1 MFRSSEQQHFSA
13 IVRKHMDA
21 PDGPLLLEGG
31 TGLGKT
37 RAYLA
42 AIQNKRVA
50 IVLPTHQLIDQML
63 VSSDLK
69 AVNLNDVQAF
79 RPARFFETRAEYE
92 RSRDAA
98 KAAQVLVCTAASVII
113 DQRLD
118 GEYNGVTTDREYII
132 FDEADQLPDMAA
144 LQSDFRITQQDLS
157 ELGIKLISPKQAL
170 NDILSKKPRT
180 VEPELRAAARVMLE
194 ALEDPAWYHSCGQD
208 DQGGIAL
215 THKLPGRMLK
225 KISNRPTTAF
235 ISATLSI
242 SGKFDNFKMAMGIE
256 RESMLSTC
264 IEPLVHGTLNF
275 HTYSVEIDTPE
286 WIEATVDAINRS
298 LKPTLV
304 ATSSHDLTQTLAK
317 RIPGTIARQPDETAA
332 DAAARIGPNGVLIT
346 AGAWAGL
353 DTPVRWRSIVVPRIP
368 YAKLEMIDGD
378 VTTTYL
384 DARNTALRRLRQV
397 IGRGLRTPDAIC
409 DVYIVDGRYSRLEA
423 FVPERFR
430 SAWSTREKSFQ
441 EGAKKEFVTSAAERD
456 PRLRQ
461 AAIKKYGL
469 VCMACGLIPRAS
481 SQIDVHHKNPVA
493 EGERITTLKD
503 VLVLCANCHRL
514 AHTESPP
521 LDLDALRA

>member
-1 MFRSSEQQHFSA
+1 MFRSSEQQHFCTL
-13 IVRKHMDA
+13 VNKHMESPDA
-21 PDGPLLLEGG
+21 PLLIEGG

-42 AIQNKRVA
+42 AIQNRRVA

-63 VSSDLK
+63 DSSDLK
-69 AVNLNDVQAF
+69 AVGLTDVKAF
-79 RPARFFETRAEYE
+79 RPVRFFEARAEYE
-92 RSRDAA
+92 RSREGA
-98 KAAQVLVCTAASVII
+98 KAAQLLLCTAASVII

-144 LQSDFRITQQDLS
+144 LQSDFRISQHDLT
-157 ELGIKLISPKQAL
+157 ELGVKLVSPKQAL
-170 NDILSKKPRT
+170 IAILSKKQRT
-180 VEPELRAAARVMLE
+180 VEPEIRAAARVMLE
-194 ALEDPAWYHSCGQD
+194 ALEDPAWYHACGQD

-215 THKLPGRMLK
+215 THKLPGRLLK
-225 KISNRPTTAF
+225 KISNRPTSAF
-235 ISATLSI
+235 VSATLSI
-242 SGKFDNFKMAMGIE
+242 AGKFDNFKMAMGIE

-264 IEPLVHGTLNF
+264 IEPLVHGTLTF
-275 HTYSVEIDTPE
+275 HTSSVEIETPE

-304 ATSSHDLTQTLAK
+304 ATSSHDLTQTLAN
-317 RIPGTIARQPDETAA
+317 RIHGAIARQSDETAA
-332 DAAARIGPNGVLIT
+332 DAALRIGPDGVLIT

-368 YAKLEMIDGD
+368 YAKLELIDGD
-378 VTTTYL
+378 VTTSYL

-397 IGRGLRTPDAIC
+397 IGRGLRTPNAVC
-409 DVYIVDGRYSRLEA
+409 DIYIVDGRYSRLEA

-430 SAWSTREKSFQ
+430 SAWNAREMSFK

-469 VCMACGLIPRAS
+469 VCMACGLIPKAT
-481 SQIDVHHKNPVA
+481 SQIDVHHKNPIA
-493 EGERITTLKD
+493 EGERQTTLQD
-503 VLVLCANCHRL
+503 VLLLCANCHRL

-521 LDLDALRA
+521 LDLDALRG